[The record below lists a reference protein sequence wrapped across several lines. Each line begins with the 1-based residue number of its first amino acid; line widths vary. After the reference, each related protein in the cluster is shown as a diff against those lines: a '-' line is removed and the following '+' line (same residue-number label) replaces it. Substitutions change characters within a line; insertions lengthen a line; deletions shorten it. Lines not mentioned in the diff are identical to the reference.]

1 MWRSVGSSR
10 KERLEGLLEVWLYI
24 AVFVEWDSIVEED
37 KVGQAAVVAVAQVA
51 GEGVV
56 VGSIEDLSGLIVKR
70 RLVVTEE
77 VSLVDYVEVEE
88 VFL

>member
-1 MWRSVGSSR
+1 M
-10 KERLEGLLEVWLYI
+10 
-24 AVFVEWDSIVEED
+24 
-37 KVGQAAVVAVAQVA
+37 
-51 GEGVV
+51 VV
-56 VGSIEDLSGLIVKR
+56 VGSIEDLSSLIVKR